1 MLINKVI
8 NGFSAIAIT
17 LQLILLLLF
26 DYNSLQFQLL
36 DNCIEPCYVNFLPQ
50 LLPDCDEQ
58 LLQFA
63 NSNIIM

>member
-26 DYNSLQFQLL
+26 DYNSLQFQLV

>member
-36 DNCIEPCYVNFLPQ
+36 DNCIKPCYVNFLPQ
-50 LLPDCDEQ
+50 LLPDSDEQ

>member
-17 LQLILLLLF
+17 LQLILLLF

>member
-8 NGFSAIAIT
+8 NVFSAIAIT
-17 LQLILLLLF
+17 LQLILLLF
-26 DYNSLQFQLL
+26 DHNSLQFQLL

-58 LLQFA
+58 LLQ
-63 NSNIIM
+63 IQT